1 VLANHAEVV
10 MHDLA
15 AGQDSSCSHA
25 HAACC
30 SVRGLAVQGRPC
42 NMLKSNCR
50 APPLAAHTD
59 PCNICGGCAGLLVE
73 LERLMLTS
81 GTASVSMNTFLD
93 SAPEFQAAVGAA
105 SALEAMSS
113 RLYNDDVSMQF

>member
-1 VLANHAEVV
+1 
-10 MHDLA
+10 M
-15 AGQDSSCSHA
+15 
-25 HAACC
+25 
-30 SVRGLAVQGRPC
+30 
-42 NMLKSNCR
+42 
-50 APPLAAHTD
+50 
-59 PCNICGGCAGLLVE
+59 VE

-113 RLYNDDVSMQF
+113 RLYNDDVRLQLVGHACH

>member
-1 VLANHAEVV
+1 MPMRIYRGPAR
-10 MHDLA
+10 
-15 AGQDSSCSHA
+15 GTA
-25 HAACC
+25 H
-30 SVRGLAVQGRPC
+30 RG
-42 NMLKSNCR
+42 
-50 APPLAAHTD
+50 TD
-59 PCNICGGCAGLLVE
+59 QLWLLAGLLVE

-113 RLYNDDVSMQF
+113 RLYNDDVRPQLTDP

>member
-1 VLANHAEVV
+1 MLANHAEVV

-15 AGQDSSCSHA
+15 AGQHCRLRFTAALQCSQVNETWPCA
-25 HAACC
+25 STMALPVTMSANAKSAC
-30 SVRGLAVQGRPC
+30 
-42 NMLKSNCR
+42 
-50 APPLAAHTD
+50 
-59 PCNICGGCAGLLVE
+59 GCIAGLLVE

-113 RLYNDDVSMQF
+113 RLYNDDVRPQ